1 MIAVTSVVLDARS
14 TSLRLK
20 ENALGNYVADIV
32 KVEYSADISIIN
44 AGSIRSDQVFEPGP
58 LTVGNIIDLFPFR
71 DIVVMIEVTGKQ
83 IYDAI
88 ENGVSQVL

>member
-32 KVEYSADISIIN
+32 KVEYSADISM
-44 AGSIRSDQVFEPGP
+44 R
-58 LTVGNIIDLFPFR
+58 T
-71 DIVVMIEVTGKQ
+71 
-83 IYDAI
+83 
-88 ENGVSQVL
+88 